1 MIPIILCRLAQLQFI
16 YLLIYSFAL
25 HLRIVLFEF
34 CEFSTVQLILRPVIV
49 CVWYMFFFGFLFR
62 FGFWKYGWANCLVFE
77 RLCRQQFM
85 CAKNANSFVLFSN
98 LLIFMNSNQ
107 YFNEVSMLIKKGK
120 IRFFSFRWFSHTL
133 DQNMYAWN
141 IIKWAILL
149 LNHIELNIF
158 HGMRNTIRR
167 LERDEEWSI

>member
-34 CEFSTVQLILRPVIV
+34 CEFSTVQLILRLVIV
-49 CVWYMFFFGFLFR
+49 RVCFFSVFYFV
-62 FGFWKYGWANCLVFE
+62 LVFE
-77 RLCRQQFM
+77 SMDSLCRQQFM

-120 IRFFSFRWFSHTL
+120 SACSHSDDFRIHW
-133 DQNMYAWN
+133 
-141 IIKWAILL
+141 IKICM
-149 LNHIELNIF
+149 HEI
-158 HGMRNTIRR
+158 
-167 LERDEEWSI
+167 S